1 MVSCGQDWQGAV
13 RVQFL
18 ALFLP
23 VEPVYKVDAFDSL
36 HLRSHLHRLIVR
48 RQPYFPARNTECR

>member
-1 MVSCGQDWQGAV
+1 MVSFGQDWQGAV
-13 RVQFL
+13 KGQFL

-36 HLRSHLHRLIVR
+36 HLRSHLHHLIQHSNGLPHR
-48 RQPYFPARNTECR
+48 IRG